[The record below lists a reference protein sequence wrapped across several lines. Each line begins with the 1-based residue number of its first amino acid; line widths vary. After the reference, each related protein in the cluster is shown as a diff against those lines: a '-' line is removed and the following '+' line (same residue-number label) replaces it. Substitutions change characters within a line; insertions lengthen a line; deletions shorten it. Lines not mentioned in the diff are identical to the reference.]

1 MTDTQLQLRVGQ
13 DIIQAGSENDPIY
26 WKGNKRGEAC
36 VIDFYTEMALEGRG
50 YQIRAGVLTSPI
62 IGDVALTTTA
72 AEFAVEALEGMAIM
86 AVYLNIA
93 IAVGTAV
100 LHEYILGSGDGSI
113 SGGTVFVPLP
123 LLVET
128 SSVASGAIAQTGGA
142 GGVTVIADAATTR
155 AHWHGANPVA
165 VGAGHAITTHT
176 FEPRTPPTVANVAH
190 FWVGIASSATAPSY
204 FASLDWIQ
212 MPWANIS

>member
-13 DIIQAGSENDPIY
+13 DVIQAGSENDPIF

-36 VIDFYTEMALEGRG
+36 VIDFFTEMALEGRG
-50 YQIRAGVLTSPI
+50 YQIRAGVLTTPI
-62 IGDVALTTTA
+62 AGDIVLTTTA
-72 AEFAVEALEGMAIM
+72 AEMAVEALEGMAIM
-86 AVYLNIA
+86 CVYLNIA
-93 IAVGTAV
+93 IATGGGT

-113 SGGTVFVPLP
+113 SGGTTFVPLP

-128 SSVASGAIAQTGGA
+128 SAVASGAVAQTGSA

-155 AHWHGANPVA
+155 AHWHSANPVA
-165 VGAGHAITTHT
+165 VGAGHAITTHV
-176 FEPRTPPTVANVAH
+176 FEPRTPPVVANVAH
-190 FWVGIASSATAPSY
+190 FWVGIAATGSGPTY